1 MGYTPG
7 PTWSG
12 HPLQV
17 TPIEFAMC
25 FFWGGHPAEKKN
37 EGFIDMA
44 KKKNV
49 CGLIPIL
56 IAIRHVNTY
65 FNRHVNACE

>member
-17 TPIEFAMC
+17 AASLLSSPCLF
-25 FFWGGHPAEKKN
+25 FFWGGHPAEKKH

-44 KKKNV
+44 KKEN
-49 CGLIPIL
+49 
-56 IAIRHVNTY
+56 HVWVDTY
-65 FNRHVNACE
+65 INSY